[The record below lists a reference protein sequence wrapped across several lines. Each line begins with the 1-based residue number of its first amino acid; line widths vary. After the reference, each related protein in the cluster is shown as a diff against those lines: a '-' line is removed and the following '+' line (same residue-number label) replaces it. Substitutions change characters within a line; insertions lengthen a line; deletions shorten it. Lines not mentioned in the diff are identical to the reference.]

1 MPTSLP
7 ATTPAAATDADR
19 EALVRELS
27 MHAMSALRALQH
39 QAQRVFEPLGL
50 RPSQV
55 LVLEMIQRGLDQP
68 KLLADALDTVQ
79 SAVTAVLNEL
89 QDGGLIDR
97 STDPDDR
104 RRVRVSV
111 TAHGQR
117 TLAQAGQAWLR
128 AAEATLA
135 DVGLDDLRAAARVV
149 RALTRETP

>member
-1 MPTSLP
+1 MPTPLTV
-7 ATTPAAATDADR
+7 TTTAATDADR

-27 MHAMSALRALQH
+27 MHAITALRALQH
-39 QAQRVFEPLGL
+39 EAQRAFEPIGL

-68 KLLADALDTVQ
+68 KLLADGLGTVQ

-89 QDGGLIDR
+89 QDVGLIDR

-111 TAHGQR
+111 TDHGR
-117 TLAQAGQAWLR
+117 GMLAQAGQVWLQ

-135 DVGLDDLRAAARVV
+135 GVGVDDLRAATRVV
-149 RALTRETP
+149 RALTGETP